1 VTSCVKWSG
10 LVGRV
15 IRGGIGRVVVAAPV
29 LARGGGVG
37 GGEEEERR
45 GHNGGVGGGKEG
57 RGRRGRHGEGWAC
70 TVLRELLSRPIYASR
85 KACDRKWAAV

>member
-15 IRGGIGRVVVAAPV
+15 VRGGIGRVVVAAPV

-37 GGEEEERR
+37 GGEEEGSRRRNAVATAVELVGARR
-45 GHNGGVGGGKEG
+45 GAVGGGVMG
-57 RGRRGRHGEGWAC
+57 RGGHAQC
-70 TVLRELLSRPIYASR
+70 
-85 KACDRKWAAV
+85 